1 MTEKAERKI
10 APAQIGLGALMI
22 VVLGAGV
29 YIVKTILSED
39 VKQRKSAVAT
49 VTLLKPPPVTVKE
62 KPLEPEPIKNIQ
74 KKEEIIDTVQN
85 NEPKSADNDATPA
98 GDQLGLDAEGA
109 AGGDGFGLV
118 GRKGGRSLLAGGDGM
133 GRISLLS
140 KFASYTQIVSN
151 QIKKKIM
158 KRLDDEGGIPK
169 GKLEAIVRVSV
180 DSDGAIV
187 DYKII
192 GSSGNH
198 RMDEAV
204 KLTLPHIKIGEPPPD
219 GMPRTMNIKITSQG

>member
-1 MTEKAERKI
+1 MSEKEKKI
-10 APAQIGLGALMI
+10 STGQIILGA
-22 VVLGAGV
+22 VLLVLLGGGV

-39 VKQRKSAVAT
+39 VTHRKNNMAT
-49 VTLLKPPPVTVKE
+49 VTLLKPPPIEVKE
-62 KPLEPEPIKNIQ
+62 KPPEPEPIKAIQ

-85 NEPKSADNDATPA
+85 NEPKGTENDATPA

-109 AGGDGFGLV
+109 AGADGFGLAA
-118 GRKGGRSLLAGGDGM
+118 RKGGRSLLAGGDGM

-140 KFASYTQIVSN
+140 KFSEYTQIVSN
-151 QIKKKIM
+151 QIKKRIM
-158 KRLDDEGGIPK
+158 KQLDEEGGIPK
-169 GKLEAIVRVSV
+169 GALQTVVRVSV
-180 DSDGAIV
+180 DSDGAVV

-204 KLTLPHIKIGEPPPD
+204 KQILPHIKISEPPPD
-219 GMPRTMNIKITSQG
+219 GMPRTMKIRITSQG